1 MFNSFL
7 VVIIDPGIKVE
18 NGYNAY
24 DDGIKMDIFIKVSVS
39 LFIGYL

>member
-18 NGYNAY
+18 NGYSAY

>member
-1 MFNSFL
+1 MLNSFL

-18 NGYNAY
+18 NGYSAY
-24 DDGIKMDIFIKVSVS
+24 EDGIKMDIFIKVSVS